1 MVAKGGRP
9 TRARP
14 RDDEPD
20 DDYDED
26 DGVLRIGEDEAEKP
40 RHEVLFRLGG
50 KEYEAVANPSASLML
65 RYLDRMRK
73 WGPNPAISWLIEELV
88 GAEGYE
94 ALLTS
99 PKVTQKDFAAVS
111 RAAVRIVMGDG
122 ETGAPKSRTSR

>member
-1 MVAKGGRP
+1 MTAKAGPRRRP
-9 TRARP
+9 AP
-14 RDDEPD
+14 RDEEPE
-20 DDYDED
+20 DDYED
-26 DGVLRIGEDEAEKP
+26 DGILRLGEDEAEKP
-40 RHEVLFRLGG
+40 RHEVLFRLDG

-65 RYLDRMRK
+65 RYLDRLRK

>member
-1 MVAKGGRP
+1 MTA
-9 TRARP
+9 RARP
-14 RDDEPD
+14 RPKPERDEEPED
-20 DDYDED
+20 DDWED
-26 DGVLRIGEDEAEKP
+26 DGILRIGEDEAEKP
-40 RHEVLFRLGG
+40 RHEVLFRLDG

-73 WGPNPAISWLIEELV
+73 WGPNPAISWLLEEMV

-99 PKVTQKDFAAVS
+99 PKVTQKDFAAVT

>member
-1 MVAKGGRP
+1 MTAKAGPRRRP
-9 TRARP
+9 AP
-14 RDDEPD
+14 RDEEPE
-20 DDYDED
+20 DDYED
-26 DGVLRIGEDEAEKP
+26 DGILRLGEDEAEKP
-40 RHEVLFRLGG
+40 RHEVLFRLDG

-65 RYLDRMRK
+65 RYLDRLRK
-73 WGPNPAISWLIEELV
+73 WGPNPAISWLLEEMV

-99 PKVTQKDFAAVS
+99 PKVTQKDFAAVT